1 MATPNVVPRAD
12 QEGGLGTAAKSWGKL
27 FIENPTAG
35 GTAAATISNLDVD
48 QVALDINANNT
59 TANII
64 DVSTSTLTTGS
75 ALFMDVNNS
84 ATTAAIGNIIN
95 IDFDKSGIISSG
107 SATMSAIN
115 VNMNDAA
122 TNGVSGSSTLTGA
135 NITLTNSSN
144 QGTITQNGLIISC
157 TGADAANTRGI
168 IVTTEDG
175 GVDFSIRSSADPG
188 DKFTIA
194 TSAAGATTISTIDD
208 DNHAADLTFVVDGF
222 VKFDSAGTDSGGVEI
237 ENGSASGNAALL
249 IDNDDNDQIALD
261 IDAEN
266 RTANIIDIDARTLTT
281 GSAIYIDADSYLA
294 GGGIIHVDFDDVN
307 TDSLNRGTN
316 GLINADYDKA
326 VATASGQTTN
336 VIGVSANMSDSATNV
351 GTQTMTAFFGSVDYT
366 STGGNVVGVGM
377 ELIVTDAD
385 INAGILLT
393 VEDGAANPDIKIQ
406 SSANTSDY
414 ATIAVG
420 AEGATTI
427 TTVDAD
433 TTAADLT
440 LDVDGDMKIDVAGGD
455 VFFYKDGNLDD
466 YLRLSIGTDGNAAFR
481 TIDTAGD
488 NADLTFTVDG
498 DFVISSLGDVNLAA
512 DITGV
517 QSSDDVKVVSM
528 GAGYHMI
535 IAEVDVFDANATDNG
550 VIKQI
555 GTVKIPQYAT
565 IHRAHLIVTELSNL
579 ANYKINLSIGTNS
592 GVSAGT
598 VPASRQEIIG
608 AGQPNTSN
616 TVDVSLTSEVD
627 LSSGSGNLKKIWKN
641 VKRNDAL
648 YVDNELSADN
658 YLYICTEGDNGTT
671 DATSGRVLVYLEYFG
686 MD

>member
-35 GTAAATISNLDVD
+35 GTAAATISNLDID
-48 QVALDINANNT
+48 QIALDINANNT

-75 ALFMDVNNS
+75 ALNFDVTDT
-84 ATTAAIGNIIN
+84 ATGTLTNNIIE
-95 IDFDKSGIISSG
+95 IDYDKSGVVTASSVRTVRG
-107 SATMSAIN
+107 IDINLADSATNNA
-115 VNMNDAA
+115 
-122 TNGVSGSSTLTGA
+122 SGFVQLVGQK
-135 NITLTNSSN
+135 ITLNNTNDT
-144 QGTITQNGLIISC
+144 GTIIH
-157 TGADAANTRGI
+157 TGIEVTATGGDVAQTRGI
-168 IVTTEDG
+168 VITTQDG
-175 GVDFSIRSSADPG
+175 STDLSIRSSADSG

-208 DNHAADLTFVVDGF
+208 DNHAADLTFSIDGF
-222 VKFDSAGTDSGGVEI
+222 VKFDSAGTDGGGVEI

-249 IDNDDNDQIALD
+249 IDNDDADQIALD
-261 IDAEN
+261 LVVDN
-266 RTANIIDIDARTLTT
+266 TTANIINVNAQQLTT
-281 GSAIYIDADSYLA
+281 GSAIYIDSNEYENGSGL
-294 GGGIIHVDFDDVN
+294 IWIDFDDN
-307 TDSLNRGTN
+307 QTTNLNRGTN
-316 GLINADYDKA
+316 GLINVDYDKS
-326 VATASGQTTN
+326 VATASGQNTN
-336 VIGVSANMSDSATNV
+336 VIGISSNMDDSATNV
-351 GTQTMTAFFGSVDYT
+351 GSHTMKAFFGSVDFAGT
-366 STGGNVVGVGM
+366 DGTVEGVGM
-377 ELIVTDAD
+377 ELEVIDAGT
-385 INAGILLT
+385 NTGIILT
-393 VEDGAANPDIKIQ
+393 VEDGGTDIKMQ

-440 LDVDGDMKIDVAGGD
+440 LDVDGDMKIDDAGGD

-466 YLRLSIGTDGNAAFR
+466 YLRLSIGADGNAAFR
-481 TIDTAGD
+481 TIDTAGG

-498 DFVISSLGDVNLAA
+498 DFAISSLGDVNLAA

-535 IAEVDVFDANATDNG
+535 IAEVDVLDANATDNG

-555 GTVKIPQYAT
+555 GTVKIPEHAV

-579 ANYKINLSIGTNS
+579 PNYKINLSIGTNS

-598 VPASRQEIIG
+598 VPSQRQEIIG
-608 AGQPNTSN
+608 NGQPNTSN
-616 TVDVSLTSEVD
+616 TADVSATSEIN
-627 LSSGSGNLKKIWKN
+627 LSAGSGNLKKIWKN

-648 YVDNELSADN
+648 YVDDELSADN
-658 YLYICTEGDNGTT
+658 YLYICTDGDNGTS
-671 DATSGRVLVYLEYFG
+671 DATAGRVLVYLEYFG

>member
-35 GTAAATISNLDVD
+35 GTAAATISNLDID
-48 QVALDINANNT
+48 QIALDINANNT

-75 ALFMDVNNS
+75 ALNFDVTDT
-84 ATTAAIGNIIN
+84 ATGTLTNNIIE
-95 IDFDKSGIISSG
+95 IDYDKSGVVTASSVRTVRG
-107 SATMSAIN
+107 IDINLADSATNNA
-115 VNMNDAA
+115 
-122 TNGVSGSSTLTGA
+122 SGFVQLVGQK
-135 NITLTNSSN
+135 ITLNNTNDT
-144 QGTITQNGLIISC
+144 GTIIH
-157 TGADAANTRGI
+157 TGIEVTATGGDVAQTRGI
-168 IVTTEDG
+168 VITTQDG
-175 GVDFSIRSSADPG
+175 STDLSIRSSADSG

-208 DNHAADLTFVVDGF
+208 DNHAADLTFSIDGF
-222 VKFDSAGTDSGGVEI
+222 VKFDSAGTDGGGVEI

-249 IDNDDNDQIALD
+249 IDNDDADQIALD
-261 IDAEN
+261 LVVDN
-266 RTANIIDIDARTLTT
+266 TTANIINVNAQQLTT
-281 GSAIYIDADSYLA
+281 GSAIYIDSNEYENGSGL
-294 GGGIIHVDFDDVN
+294 IWIDFDDN
-307 TDSLNRGTN
+307 QTTNLNRGTN
-316 GLINADYDKA
+316 GLINVDYDKS
-326 VATASGQTTN
+326 VATASGQNTN
-336 VIGVSANMSDSATNV
+336 VIGISSNMDDSATNV
-351 GTQTMTAFFGSVDYT
+351 GSHTMKAFFGSVDFAGT
-366 STGGNVVGVGM
+366 DGTVEGVGM
-377 ELIVTDAD
+377 ELEVIDAGT
-385 INAGILLT
+385 NTGIILT
-393 VEDGAANPDIKIQ
+393 VEDGGTDIKMQ

-466 YLRLSIGTDGNAAFR
+466 YLRLSIGADGNAAFR
-481 TIDTAGD
+481 TIDTAGG

-498 DFVISSLGDVNLAA
+498 DFAISSLGDVNLAA

-535 IAEVDVFDANATDNG
+535 IAEVDVLDANATDNG

-555 GTVKIPQYAT
+555 GTVKIPEHAV

-579 ANYKINLSIGTNS
+579 PNYKINLSIGTNS

-598 VPASRQEIIG
+598 VPSQRQEIIG
-608 AGQPNTSN
+608 NGQANTSN
-616 TVDVSLTSEVD
+616 TADVSATSEIN
-627 LSSGSGNLKKIWKN
+627 LSAGSGNLKKIWKN

-648 YVDNELSADN
+648 YVDDELSADN
-658 YLYICTEGDNGTT
+658 YLYICTDGDNGTS
-671 DATSGRVLVYLEYFG
+671 DATAGRVLVYLEYFG

>member
-35 GTAAATISNLDVD
+35 GTAAATISNLDID
-48 QVALDINANNT
+48 QIALDINANNT

-75 ALFMDVNNS
+75 ALNFDVTDT
-84 ATTAAIGNIIN
+84 ATGTLTNNIIE
-95 IDFDKSGIISSG
+95 IDYDKSGVVTASSVRTVRG
-107 SATMSAIN
+107 IDINLADSATNNA
-115 VNMNDAA
+115 
-122 TNGVSGSSTLTGA
+122 SGFVQLVGQK
-135 NITLTNSSN
+135 ITLNNTNDT
-144 QGTITQNGLIISC
+144 GTIIH
-157 TGADAANTRGI
+157 TGIEVTATGGDVAQTRGI
-168 IVTTEDG
+168 VITTQDG
-175 GVDFSIRSSADPG
+175 STDLSIRSSADSG

-208 DNHAADLTFVVDGF
+208 DNHAADLTFSIDGF
-222 VKFDSAGTDSGGVEI
+222 VKFDSAGTDGGGVEI

-249 IDNDDNDQIALD
+249 IDNDDADQIALD
-261 IDAEN
+261 LVVDN
-266 RTANIIDIDARTLTT
+266 TTANIINVNAQQLTT
-281 GSAIYIDADSYLA
+281 GSAIYIDSNEYENGSGL
-294 GGGIIHVDFDDVN
+294 IWIDFDDN
-307 TDSLNRGTN
+307 QTTNLNRGTN
-316 GLINADYDKA
+316 GLINVDYDKS
-326 VATASGQTTN
+326 VATASGQNTN
-336 VIGVSANMSDSATNV
+336 VIGISSNMDDSATNV
-351 GTQTMTAFFGSVDYT
+351 GSHTMKAFFGSVDFAGT
-366 STGGNVVGVGM
+366 DGTVEGVGM
-377 ELIVTDAD
+377 ELEVIDAGT
-385 INAGILLT
+385 NTGIILT
-393 VEDGAANPDIKIQ
+393 VEDGGTDIKMQ

-455 VFFYKDGNLDD
+455 VYFYKDGNTDD
-466 YLRLSIGTDGNAAFR
+466 YLRLSIGADGNAAFR
-481 TIDTAGD
+481 TIDTAGG

-498 DFVISSLGDVNLAA
+498 DFAISSLGDVNLAA

-535 IAEVDVFDANATDNG
+535 IAEVDVLDANATDNG

-555 GTVKIPQYAT
+555 GTVKIPEHAV

-579 ANYKINLSIGTNS
+579 PNYKINLSIGTNS

-598 VPASRQEIIG
+598 VPSQRQEIIG
-608 AGQPNTSN
+608 NGQPNTSN
-616 TVDVSLTSEVD
+616 TADVSATSEIN
-627 LSSGSGNLKKIWKN
+627 LSAGSGNLKKIWKN

-648 YVDNELSADN
+648 YVDDELSADN
-658 YLYICTEGDNGTT
+658 YLYICTDGDNGTS
-671 DATSGRVLVYLEYFG
+671 DATAGRVLVYLEYFG

>member
-12 QEGGLGTAAKSWGKL
+12 QEGGVGTAAKSWGKL

-35 GTAAATISNLDVD
+35 GTAAATISNLDID
-48 QVALDINANNT
+48 QIALDINANNT

-75 ALFMDVNNS
+75 ALNFDVTDT
-84 ATTAAIGNIIN
+84 ATGTLTNNIIE
-95 IDFDKSGIISSG
+95 IDYDKSGVVTASSVRTVRG
-107 SATMSAIN
+107 IDINLADSATNNA
-115 VNMNDAA
+115 
-122 TNGVSGSSTLTGA
+122 SGFVQLVGQK
-135 NITLTNSSN
+135 ITLNNTNDT
-144 QGTITQNGLIISC
+144 GTIIH
-157 TGADAANTRGI
+157 TGIEVTATGGDVAQTRGI
-168 IVTTEDG
+168 VITTQDG
-175 GVDFSIRSSADPG
+175 STDLSIRSSADSG

-208 DNHAADLTFVVDGF
+208 DNHAADLTFSIDGF
-222 VKFDSAGTDSGGVEI
+222 VKFDSAGTDGGGVEI

-249 IDNDDNDQIALD
+249 IDNDDADQIALD
-261 IDAEN
+261 LVVDN
-266 RTANIIDIDARTLTT
+266 TTANIINVNAQQLTT
-281 GSAIYIDADSYLA
+281 GSAIYIDSNEYENGSGL
-294 GGGIIHVDFDDVN
+294 IWIDFDDN
-307 TDSLNRGTN
+307 QTTNLNRGTN
-316 GLINADYDKA
+316 GLINVDYDKS
-326 VATASGQTTN
+326 VATASGQNTN
-336 VIGVSANMSDSATNV
+336 VIGISSNMDDSATNV
-351 GTQTMTAFFGSVDYT
+351 GSHTMKAFFGSVDFAGT
-366 STGGNVVGVGM
+366 DGTVEGVGM
-377 ELIVTDAD
+377 ELEVIDAGT
-385 INAGILLT
+385 NTGIILT
-393 VEDGAANPDIKIQ
+393 VEDGGTDIKMQ

-455 VFFYKDGNLDD
+455 VYFYKDGNTDD

-481 TIDTAGD
+481 TIDTAGG

-498 DFVISSLGDVNLAA
+498 DFAISSLGDVNLAA

-535 IAEVDVFDANATDNG
+535 IAEVYVLDANDTDNG

-555 GTVKIPQYAT
+555 GTVKIPEHAV

-579 ANYKINLSIGTNS
+579 PNYKINLSIGTNS

-598 VPASRQEIIG
+598 VPSQRQEIIG
-608 AGQPNTSN
+608 NGQPNTSN
-616 TVDVSLTSEVD
+616 TADVSATSEIN
-627 LSSGSGNLKKIWKN
+627 LSAGSGNLKKIWKN

-648 YVDNELSADN
+648 YVDDELSADN
-658 YLYICTEGDNGTT
+658 YLYICTDGDNGTS
-671 DATSGRVLVYLEYFG
+671 DATAGRVLVYLEYFG

>member
-35 GTAAATISNLDVD
+35 GTAAATISNLDID
-48 QVALDINANNT
+48 QIALDINANNT

-75 ALFMDVNNS
+75 ALNFDVTDT
-84 ATTAAIGNIIN
+84 ATGTLTNNIIE
-95 IDFDKSGIISSG
+95 IDYDKSGVVTASSVRTVRG
-107 SATMSAIN
+107 IDINLADSATNNA
-115 VNMNDAA
+115 
-122 TNGVSGSSTLTGA
+122 SGFVQLVGQK
-135 NITLTNSSN
+135 ITLNNTNDT
-144 QGTITQNGLIISC
+144 GTIIH
-157 TGADAANTRGI
+157 TGIEVTATGGDVAQTRGI
-168 IVTTEDG
+168 VITTQDG
-175 GVDFSIRSSADPG
+175 STDLSIRSSADSG

-208 DNHAADLTFVVDGF
+208 DNHAADLTFSIDGF
-222 VKFDSAGTDSGGVEI
+222 VKFDSAGTDGGGVEI

-249 IDNDDNDQIALD
+249 IDNDDADQIALD
-261 IDAEN
+261 LVVDN
-266 RTANIIDIDARTLTT
+266 TTANIINVNAQQLTT
-281 GSAIYIDADSYLA
+281 GSAIYIDSNEYENGSGL
-294 GGGIIHVDFDDVN
+294 IWIDFDDN
-307 TDSLNRGTN
+307 QTTNLNRGTN
-316 GLINADYDKA
+316 GLINVDYDKS
-326 VATASGQTTN
+326 VATASGQNTN
-336 VIGVSANMSDSATNV
+336 VIGISSNMDDSATNV
-351 GTQTMTAFFGSVDYT
+351 GSHTMKAFFGSVDFAGT
-366 STGGNVVGVGM
+366 DGTVEGVGM
-377 ELIVTDAD
+377 ELEVIDAGT
-385 INAGILLT
+385 NTGIILT
-393 VEDGAANPDIKIQ
+393 VEDGGTDIKMQ

-433 TTAADLT
+433 TTAANLT

-466 YLRLSIGTDGNAAFR
+466 YLRLSIGADGNAAFR
-481 TIDTAGD
+481 TIDTAGG

-498 DFVISSLGDVNLAA
+498 DFAISSLGDVNLAA

-535 IAEVDVFDANATDNG
+535 IAEVDVLDANATDNG

-555 GTVKIPQYAT
+555 GTVKIPEHAV

-579 ANYKINLSIGTNS
+579 PNYKINLSIGTNS

-598 VPASRQEIIG
+598 VPSQRQEIIG
-608 AGQPNTSN
+608 NGQPNTSN
-616 TVDVSLTSEVD
+616 TADVSATSEIN
-627 LSSGSGNLKKIWKN
+627 LSAGSGNLKKIWKN

-648 YVDNELSADN
+648 YVDDELSADN
-658 YLYICTEGDNGTT
+658 YLYICTDGDNGTS
-671 DATSGRVLVYLEYFG
+671 DATAGRVLVYLEYFG

>member
-35 GTAAATISNLDVD
+35 GTAAATISNLDID
-48 QVALDINANNT
+48 QIALDINANNT

-75 ALFMDVNNS
+75 ALNFDVTDT
-84 ATTAAIGNIIN
+84 ATGTLTNNIIE
-95 IDFDKSGIISSG
+95 IDYDKSGVVTASSVRTVRG
-107 SATMSAIN
+107 IDINLADSATNNA
-115 VNMNDAA
+115 
-122 TNGVSGSSTLTGA
+122 SGFVQLVGQK
-135 NITLTNSSN
+135 ITLNNTNDT
-144 QGTITQNGLIISC
+144 GTIIH
-157 TGADAANTRGI
+157 TGIEVTATGGDVAQTRGI
-168 IVTTEDG
+168 VITTQDG
-175 GVDFSIRSSADPG
+175 STDLSIRSSADSG

-208 DNHAADLTFVVDGF
+208 DNHAADLTFSIDGF
-222 VKFDSAGTDSGGVEI
+222 VKFDSAGTDGGGVEI

-249 IDNDDNDQIALD
+249 IDNDDADQIALD
-261 IDAEN
+261 LVVDN
-266 RTANIIDIDARTLTT
+266 TTANIINVNAQQLTT
-281 GSAIYIDADSYLA
+281 GSAIYIDSNEYENGSGL
-294 GGGIIHVDFDDVN
+294 IWIDFDDN
-307 TDSLNRGTN
+307 QTTNLNRGTN
-316 GLINADYDKA
+316 GLINVDYDKS
-326 VATASGQTTN
+326 VATASGQNTN
-336 VIGVSANMSDSATNV
+336 VIGISSNMDDSATNV
-351 GTQTMTAFFGSVDYT
+351 GSHTMKAFFGSVDFAGT
-366 STGGNVVGVGM
+366 DGTVEGVGM
-377 ELIVTDAD
+377 ELEVIDAGT
-385 INAGILLT
+385 NTGIILT
-393 VEDGAANPDIKIQ
+393 VEDGGTDIKMQ

-466 YLRLSIGTDGNAAFR
+466 YLRLSIGADGNAAFR
-481 TIDTAGD
+481 TIDTAGG

-498 DFVISSLGDVNLAA
+498 DFAISSLGDVNLAA

-535 IAEVDVFDANATDNG
+535 IAEVDVLDANATDNG

-555 GTVKIPQYAT
+555 GTVKIPEHAV

-579 ANYKINLSIGTNS
+579 PNYKINLSIGTNS

-598 VPASRQEIIG
+598 VPSQRQEIIG
-608 AGQPNTSN
+608 NGQPNTSN
-616 TVDVSLTSEVD
+616 TADVSATSEIN
-627 LSSGSGNLKKIWKN
+627 LSAGSGNLKKIWKN

-648 YVDNELSADN
+648 YVDDELSADN
-658 YLYICTEGDNGTT
+658 YLYICTDGDNGTS
-671 DATSGRVLVYLEYFG
+671 DATAGRVLVYLEYFG

>member
-35 GTAAATISNLDVD
+35 GTAAATISNLDID
-48 QVALDINANNT
+48 QIALDINANNT

-75 ALFMDVNNS
+75 ALNFDVTDT
-84 ATTAAIGNIIN
+84 ATGTLTNNIIE
-95 IDFDKSGIISSG
+95 IDYDKSGVVTASSVRTVRG
-107 SATMSAIN
+107 IDINLADSATNNA
-115 VNMNDAA
+115 
-122 TNGVSGSSTLTGA
+122 SGFVQLVGQK
-135 NITLTNSSN
+135 ITLNNTNDT
-144 QGTITQNGLIISC
+144 GTIIH
-157 TGADAANTRGI
+157 TGIEVTATGGDVAQTRGI
-168 IVTTEDG
+168 VITTQDG
-175 GVDFSIRSSADPG
+175 STDLSIRSSADSG

-208 DNHAADLTFVVDGF
+208 DNHAADLTFSIDGF
-222 VKFDSAGTDSGGVEI
+222 VKFDSAGTDGGGVEI

-249 IDNDDNDQIALD
+249 IDNDDADQIALD
-261 IDAEN
+261 LVVDN
-266 RTANIIDIDARTLTT
+266 TTANIINVNAQQLTT
-281 GSAIYIDADSYLA
+281 GSAIYIDSNEYENGSGL
-294 GGGIIHVDFDDVN
+294 IWIDFDDN
-307 TDSLNRGTN
+307 QTTNLNRGTN
-316 GLINADYDKA
+316 GLINVDYDKS
-326 VATASGQTTN
+326 VATASGQNTN
-336 VIGVSANMSDSATNV
+336 VIGISSNMDDSATNV
-351 GTQTMTAFFGSVDYT
+351 GSHTMKAFFGSVDFAGT
-366 STGGNVVGVGM
+366 DVTVEGVGM
-377 ELIVTDAD
+377 ELEVIDAGT
-385 INAGILLT
+385 NTGIILT
-393 VEDGAANPDIKIQ
+393 VEDGGTDIKMQ

-466 YLRLSIGTDGNAAFR
+466 YLRLSIGADGNAAFR
-481 TIDTAGD
+481 TIDTAGG

-498 DFVISSLGDVNLAA
+498 DFAISSLGDVNLAA

-535 IAEVDVFDANATDNG
+535 IAEVDVLDANATDNG

-555 GTVKIPQYAT
+555 GTVKIPEHAV

-579 ANYKINLSIGTNS
+579 PNYKINLSIGTNS

-598 VPASRQEIIG
+598 VPSQRQEIIG
-608 AGQPNTSN
+608 NGQPNTSN
-616 TVDVSLTSEVD
+616 TADVSATSEIN
-627 LSSGSGNLKKIWKN
+627 LSAGSGNLKKIWKN

-648 YVDNELSADN
+648 YVDDELSADN
-658 YLYICTEGDNGTT
+658 YLYICTDGDNGTS
-671 DATSGRVLVYLEYFG
+671 DATAGRVLVYLEYFG